1 MLARLAVAVWLVAGV
16 VRPAVASEPVSA
28 EGPATDGAVTVDS
41 RVDPE
46 LDGRRRK
53 VCRAT
58 IGLGGVAGGSLIIA
72 GGLLG
77 GYARTGDDRLAIADG
92 FAWATVGAATLAMI
106 GTGIGCGL
114 LTWEQR
120 KALAGRALWPD
131 GNPRR
136 DTMWR
141 IRDRN
146 LKAGT
151 IAFGTLAGVGVLGL
165 VLTFVLERTSGNDE
179 DGTPAGIS
187 YATFASLTGLTTL
200 PAIGYGVAW
209 HHHRTPLRE
218 RQLSLTGGGLVLRF

>member
-1 MLARLAVAVWLVAGV
+1 MLARLAVAVSLVAGAV
-16 VRPAVASEPVSA
+16 QPAVASEPVNA
-28 EGPATDGAVTVDS
+28 EGPAPGGAVTVDS

-58 IGLGGVAGGSLIIA
+58 IGLGGVAGGSLIVA
-72 GGLLG
+72 AGLLG
-77 GYARTGDDRLAIADG
+77 GYNRIGDDRLAIADG
-92 FAWATVGAATLAMI
+92 FAWATFGAATIAMI

-120 KALAGRALWPD
+120 KALEGRALWPD
-131 GNPRR
+131 ADPRR
-136 DTMWR
+136 DTKWR

-151 IAFGTLAGVGVLGL
+151 IAFGTLAGISVLGL
-165 VLTFVLERTSGNDE
+165 ALTFVLERTSGNDE

-187 YATFASLTGLTTL
+187 YATFAALAGLTAL

-209 HHHRTPLRE
+209 HHHRTPLRK